1 MRYMNIVSA
10 SSMTVLLSMTYF
22 TAAATVSSGIPD
34 AVSST
39 TIPLPAGNYTTLN
52 LLGAAAHGAQTNQSF
67 VVTYTDGT
75 TTTIMQSLS
84 NWWGSCNA
92 GVCAP
97 PQTFA
102 GESVVVKMPYLVTST
117 GATMNQVVYVYG
129 YSFAINS
136 AKTVK
141 SLTLPNNRNVV
152 VLAIDASASGATP
165 VRVNLAAV
173 DNVVAIV
180 SNGTAAN
187 GSWVSS
193 GYAYSANLL
202 GTSITSGG
210 ATFTLGAPG
219 STAPPVAQTLQISGT
234 PAPTAEIGQF
244 YSFRPTVVAPAGSTL
259 TYAVANRPAWAQ
271 FSATTGTLSGTPSTG
286 SAATDANIVV
296 SVSNGAQSAA
306 LPVFNITVQ
315 PAPVT
320 PTVAGTASLSW
331 SPPTENTNGTPLTN
345 LSGFVIRYGTSS
357 TALNNKISV
366 ASASATGAEITNL
379 SSGNWQFAVT
389 AINTAN
395 VESQFSAIVGKTIL

>member
-1 MRYMNIVSA
+1 MPYINIVST
-10 SSMTVLLSMTYF
+10 SLMSVLLSMTYF

-67 VVTYTDGT
+67 VMTYTDGT
-75 TTTIMQSLS
+75 TTTIKQSLS
-84 NWWGSCNA
+84 DWWG
-92 GVCAP
+92 P
-97 PQTFA
+97 PSNFA
-102 GESVVVKMPYLVTST
+102 GESQVLKMPYLVTPT
-117 GATMNQVVYVYG
+117 GATMNEVVYVYG

-152 VLAIDASASGATP
+152 VLAIDVSARGATP

-210 ATFTLGAPG
+210 FTFTLSA
-219 STAPPVAQTLQISGT
+219 TLQISGT

-244 YSFRPTVVAPAGSTL
+244 YSFRPAVVASAGSSL
-259 TYAVANRPAWAQ
+259 TYAVANKPAWAQ

-286 SAATDANIVV
+286 SVATDANIVV

-306 LPVFNITVQ
+306 LPAFNITVQ
-315 PAPVT
+315 PAL
-320 PTVAGTASLSW
+320 AGTASLSW
-331 SPPTENTNGTPLTN
+331 SRPTENTNGTPLTD
-345 LSGFVIRYGTSS
+345 LAGYVIHYGTSS

-366 ASASATGAEITNL
+366 ASASATGAEITKL
-379 SSGNWQFAVT
+379 SPGNWSFAVS

-395 VESQFSAIVGKTIL
+395 VESQFSAIVGKTVQ

>member
-1 MRYMNIVSA
+1 MSYINIVST
-10 SSMTVLLSMTYF
+10 SLMSVLLSMTYL

-39 TIPLPAGNYTTLN
+39 TIPLPAGNYTTLS
-52 LLGAAAHGAQTNQSF
+52 LLGAAANGAQTNQSF

-75 TTTIMQSLS
+75 TTTIKQSLS
-84 NWWGSCNA
+84 DWWG
-92 GVCAP
+92 P
-97 PQTFA
+97 PSNFT
-102 GESVVVKMPYLVTST
+102 GESQVLKMPYLVTPT
-117 GATMNQVVYVYG
+117 GATMNEVVYVYG

-136 AKTVK
+136 AKAVK
-141 SLTLPNNRNVV
+141 SLKLPNNRNVV
-152 VLAIDASASGATP
+152 VLAIDVGARGATP

-193 GYAYSANLL
+193 RYAYSANLL

-219 STAPPVAQTLQISGT
+219 STAQRLQISGT

-244 YSFRPTVVAPAGSTL
+244 YSFRPTVVASAGSSL
-259 TYAVANRPAWAQ
+259 TYAVANKPAWAQ

-286 SAATDANIVV
+286 SVATDANIVV

-306 LPVFNITVQ
+306 LPAFNITVQ
-315 PAPVT
+315 PAL
-320 PTVAGTASLSW
+320 AGTASLSW
-331 SPPTENTNGTPLTN
+331 SRPTENTNGTPLTD
-345 LSGFVIRYGTSS
+345 LAGYVIRYGTSS

-366 ASASATGAEITNL
+366 ASASATGAKVTNL
-379 SSGNWQFAVT
+379 SRGNWSFAVS

-395 VESQFSAIVGKTIL
+395 VESQFSAIVGKTIQ

>member
-1 MRYMNIVSA
+1 MPYINIVST
-10 SSMTVLLSMTYF
+10 SLMSVLLSMTYF

-52 LLGAAAHGAQTNQSF
+52 LLGTAAHGAQTNQSF

-75 TTTIMQSLS
+75 TTTIKQSLS
-84 NWWGSCNA
+84 DWWG
-92 GVCAP
+92 P
-97 PQTFA
+97 PSNFA
-102 GESVVVKMPYLVTST
+102 GESQVLKMPYLVTPT
-117 GATMNQVVYVYG
+117 GATMNEVVYVYG

-152 VLAIDASASGATP
+152 VLAIDVSARGATP

-210 ATFTLGAPG
+210 STFTLSAPG
-219 STAPPVAQTLQISGT
+219 LQISGT

-244 YSFRPTVVAPAGSTL
+244 YSFRPTVVASAGSSL
-259 TYAVANRPAWAQ
+259 TYAVANKPAWAQ

-286 SAATDANIVV
+286 SVATDANIVV

-306 LPVFNITVQ
+306 LPAFNITVQ
-315 PAPVT
+315 PAL
-320 PTVAGTASLSW
+320 AGTASLSW
-331 SPPTENTNGTPLTN
+331 SRPTENTNGTPLTD
-345 LSGFVIRYGTSS
+345 LAGYVIRYGTSS

-366 ASASATGAEITNL
+366 ASASATGAKITNL
-379 SSGNWQFAVT
+379 SPGNWSFAVS

-395 VESQFSAIVGKTIL
+395 VESQLSAIVGKTIQ

>member
-1 MRYMNIVSA
+1 MPYIKIVST
-10 SSMTVLLSMTYF
+10 SLMSVLLSMTYF

-75 TTTIMQSLS
+75 TTTIKQSLS
-84 NWWGSCNA
+84 DWWG
-92 GVCAP
+92 P
-97 PQTFA
+97 PSNFA
-102 GESVVVKMPYLVTST
+102 GESQVLKMPYLVTPT
-117 GATMNQVVYVYG
+117 GAKMNEVVYVYG
-129 YSFAINS
+129 YSFAINR

-152 VLAIDASASGATP
+152 VLAIDVSARGATP

-187 GSWVSS
+187 GSWVRS

-210 ATFTLGAPG
+210 STFTLSAPG
-219 STAPPVAQTLQISGT
+219 STAAPVAQKLQISGT

-244 YSFRPTVVAPAGSTL
+244 YSFRPTVAVSAGSSL
-259 TYAVANRPAWAQ
+259 TYAVANKPAWAQ

-286 SAATDANIVV
+286 SVATDANIVV

-306 LPVFNITVQ
+306 LPAFNITVK
-315 PAPVT
+315 PAL
-320 PTVAGTASLSW
+320 AGTASLSW
-331 SPPTENTNGTPLTN
+331 SRPTENTNGTPLTN
-345 LSGFVIRYGTSS
+345 LAGYVIHYGTSS

-366 ASASATGAEITNL
+366 ASASATSAEITNL
-379 SSGNWQFAVT
+379 SPGNWSFAVSS
-389 AINTAN
+389 INTAN
-395 VESQFSAIVGKTIL
+395 VESQLSNIVGKTIQ

>member
-1 MRYMNIVSA
+1 MPYVNIVSA
-10 SSMTVLLSMTYF
+10 SLMTILLSMTYV
-22 TAAATVSSGIPD
+22 TAAATVSSRTLD
-34 AVSST
+34 AVSDT
-39 TIPLPAGNYTTLN
+39 TIPLPTGKYATLH
-52 LLGAAAHGAQTNQSF
+52 LLGSAVNGKQPHQNF

-75 TTTIMQSLS
+75 TNTITQSLS
-84 NWWGSCNA
+84 DWWG
-92 GVCAP
+92 P
-97 PQTFA
+97 PQNYT
-102 GESVVVKMPYLVTST
+102 GESQVLKMPYLVTST

-141 SLTLPNNRNVV
+141 SLTLPNNRNVM
-152 VLAIDASASGATP
+152 VLAIDVSAKGATP

-173 DNVVAIV
+173 DNVVGIV

-210 ATFTLGAPG
+210 STFTLGAPG
-219 STAPPVAQTLQISGT
+219 STAAPIAQTLQISGT
-234 PAPTAEIGQF
+234 PATTAEVDQF
-244 YSFRPTVVAPAGSTL
+244 YSFRPTVVASAGSIL
-259 TYAVANRPAWAQ
+259 TYLVTNKPAWAQ
-271 FSATTGTLSGTPSTG
+271 FSATTGALSGTPSTG
-286 SAATDANIVV
+286 SVATDANIVV

-306 LPVFNITVQ
+306 LPAFNITVQ
-315 PAPVT
+315 PVT
-320 PTVAGTASLSW
+320 PSVAGTASLSW
-331 SPPTENTNGTPLTN
+331 SRPTVNTDGTPLRN
-345 LSGFVIRYGTSS
+345 LAGYVIRYGTS
-357 TALNNKISV
+357 TTDLNNKISV

-379 SSGNWQFAVT
+379 SPGNWHFAVS